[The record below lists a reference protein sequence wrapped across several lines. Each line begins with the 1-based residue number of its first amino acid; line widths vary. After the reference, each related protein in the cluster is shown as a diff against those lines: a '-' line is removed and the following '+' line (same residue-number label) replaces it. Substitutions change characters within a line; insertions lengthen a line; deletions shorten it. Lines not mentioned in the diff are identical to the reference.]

1 MNIKGSDW
9 TSLYTDLAS
18 HAANDDS
25 SMYRDTRL
33 KMADLAFSE
42 KRYKYALNVFLE
54 IAYRDL
60 DRPDQLVCSR
70 VYEPICEIS
79 KTLHLDLS
87 DIKNVWDGGVA
98 TKLALHT
105 DQREA
110 WDEISGYL
118 SVLINQ

>member
-1 MNIKGSDW
+1 MTPYLNWSALNSKLLQHTMNSDW
-9 TSLYTDLAS
+9 VK
-18 HAANDDS
+18 
-25 SMYRDTRL
+25 YRDIRL

-60 DRPDQLVCSR
+60 DRSDQLVCSR
-70 VYEPICEIS
+70 VYEPICQIS

-87 DIKNVWDGGVA
+87 DIKNVWDGGAA